1 MADTGSR
8 GERVLNGIPA
18 SRGVCR
24 GKLFVL
30 RPATSRDTPHYEI
43 AAEDVGAE
51 CERLQQ
57 ALLRTREQLHDLQRR
72 VSETLGSDEA
82 RIFDAQLLVLEDPTL
97 IDEVRKM
104 VASARVN
111 VDHAFATVAQRF
123 IDGFAAMDDDYM
135 RERAIDI
142 RDVSHRVLHNLLS
155 PGTPPDLADIHEP
168 CILVAHDLT
177 PSQTALLDRKMILG
191 FATDL
196 GSATSHTAILA
207 RALSLPAVTGLRDAT
222 QRMASGDYALLDGFN
237 GALVLHP
244 SEQTL
249 FEYGQIQRRYV
260 AMEERLRQDRDLPA
274 VTLDGH
280 EIVLSANIE
289 NPQETADVLA
299 SGAEGVGLF
308 RTEYLFLERAT
319 HPSEEEQYTAY
330 RQLAEQLHPAP
341 VIIRTLDL
349 GGDKMPMNRD
359 ASEERNPF
367 LGWRAIRLCLQE
379 HDLFRAQLRAV
390 LRAAVVGNIKLMYP
404 MISALDEL
412 EQANALVEECKAELA
427 EQGVPFLAD
436 LEIGVMVE
444 IPSAV
449 VIAGALAKRSR
460 FFSIG
465 TNDLIQYALAVD
477 RMNPKIAHLHQPT
490 HPAVVHLIKA
500 TIDAS
505 HQAGIWTGVCGEMAG
520 DPVLVPLLL
529 GLGADEL
536 SVAPSLLPSVKYI
549 LRRLKLSEA
558 RELAARALECE
569 SAAEILRQCQ
579 ELAQGI
585 APELLAATQ

>member
-1 MADTGSR
+1 MADLGSR
-8 GERVLNGIPA
+8 GERILNGIPA

-30 RPATSRDTPHYEI
+30 RQPTAHETPQYRISVNEVD
-43 AAEDVGAE
+43 AEYD
-51 CERLQQ
+51 RLQQ
-57 ALLRTREQLHDLQRR
+57 ALLLTRQQLHDLQHR

-82 RIFDAQLLVLEDPTL
+82 RIFDAQLLVLEDPSL
-97 IDEVRKM
+97 IDEVRKA
-104 VASARVN
+104 VGTDHVN
-111 VDHAFATVAQRF
+111 IDHAFARVAQRF

-142 RDVSHRVLHNLLS
+142 RDVTHRVLQNLAS
-155 PGTPPDLADIHEP
+155 PGSTPDLSQIREP
-168 CILVAHDLT
+168 SILVAHDLT

-196 GSATSHTAILA
+196 GSSTSHTAILA
-207 RALSLPAVTGLRDAT
+207 RALSLPAVTGLKDAS
-222 QRMASGDYALLDGFN
+222 QRVVNGEYALLDGFN

-249 FEYGQIQRRYV
+249 FEYGQIERRYL
-260 AMEERLRQDRDLPA
+260 AMEEKLRQDRELPA
-274 VTLDGH
+274 VTLDRH

-289 NPQETADVLA
+289 NAGETSEVLA

-330 RQLAEQLHPAP
+330 RQLAERLHPAP

-349 GGDKMPMNRD
+349 GGDKMPVQPD
-359 ASEERNPF
+359 AFTERNPF

-379 HDLFRAQLRAV
+379 RDLFRAQLRAI
-390 LRAAVVGNIKLMYP
+390 LRAAVTGNIKMMYP
-404 MISALDEL
+404 MISSLDEL
-412 EQANALVEECKAELA
+412 GQANELVAECKASLA
-427 EQGVPFLAD
+427 AEGIPYQAD

-449 VIAGALAKRSR
+449 IIADSLARHLR

-465 TNDLIQYALAVD
+465 TNDLIQYTLAVD

-490 HPAVVHLIKA
+490 HPAVVRMIKA

-520 DPVLVPLLL
+520 DPVLAPLLL

-536 SVAPSLLPSVKYI
+536 SVSPSLLPSVKYV

-558 RELAARALECE
+558 RELAYFALQSE
-569 SAAEILRQCQ
+569 SASEILERCRK
-579 ELAQGI
+579 LVRSI
-585 APELLAATQ
+585 APELLAC

>member
-1 MADTGSR
+1 MANTGSR
-8 GERVLNGIPA
+8 GERILNGIPA

-30 RPATSRDTPHYEI
+30 RQPATRETPHYEV
-43 AAEDVGAE
+43 APEEVRAEFD
-51 CERLQQ
+51 RLQQ
-57 ALLRTREQLHDLQRR
+57 ALLLTRQQLHDLQHR
-72 VSETLGSDEA
+72 VSETLGSDES
-82 RIFDAQLLVLEDPTL
+82 RIFDAQLLVLEDPSL

-104 VASARVN
+104 VESSHAN
-111 VDHAFATVAQRF
+111 VDHAFTTVAQRF

-142 RDVSHRVLHNLLS
+142 RDVTHRVLHNLLS
-155 PGTPPDLADIHEP
+155 PGPPPDLADIHEP

-177 PSQTALLDRKMILG
+177 PSQTALLDRQMILG
-191 FATDL
+191 IVTDQ
-196 GSATSHTAILA
+196 GGATSHTAILA
-207 RALSLPAVTGLRDAT
+207 RALSLPAVTGLQDAT
-222 QRMASGDYALLDGFN
+222 QRVVSGDYALLDGFN
-237 GALVLHP
+237 GALILHP
-244 SEQTL
+244 TEQTL
-249 FEYGQIQRRYV
+249 FEYGQIERRHL
-260 AMEERLRQDRDLPA
+260 AMEEKLQHDRDLPA

-289 NPQETADVLA
+289 NPQETTEVLA

-319 HPSEEEQYTAY
+319 RPSEEEQYAAY

-349 GGDKMPMNRD
+349 GGDKMPMHRD
-359 ASEERNPF
+359 ASDERNPF
-367 LGWRAIRLCLQE
+367 LGWRAIRICLQE
-379 HDLFRAQLRAV
+379 RDLFRAQLRAV

-404 MISALDEL
+404 MISGLEEL
-412 EQANALVEECKAELA
+412 EQANDRVEECKAELA
-427 EQGVPFLAD
+427 AEGVAFRAD

-449 VIAGALAKRSR
+449 LIAESLARRSR

-490 HPAVVHLIKA
+490 HPAVVRMIKA

-520 DPVLVPLLL
+520 DPVLAPLLL

-536 SVAPSLLPSVKYI
+536 SVTPSLLPSVKYV

-558 RELAARALECE
+558 RELAAFALQSERAGD
-569 SAAEILRQCQ
+569 ILQRCR
-579 ELAQGI
+579 ELARRI
-585 APELLAATQ
+585 APELLAS